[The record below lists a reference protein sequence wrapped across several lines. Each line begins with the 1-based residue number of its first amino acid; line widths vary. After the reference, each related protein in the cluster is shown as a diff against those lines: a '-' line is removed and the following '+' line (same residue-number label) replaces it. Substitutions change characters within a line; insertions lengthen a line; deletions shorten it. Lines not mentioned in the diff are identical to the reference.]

1 VEKLVEATIEETPLL
16 GLRISAGLLVAL
28 GCLWGFYA
36 IFSAVILGLAGVRA
50 WKGNVYS
57 PGNLRLFATLLLT
70 VIILTALAWIS
81 FRAAA
86 ALRDGSRWGGYVA
99 MAFGLLLLLFTGG
112 FVYDIYH
119 PERQGPDDYF
129 GILIVPFTLVVGLW
143 WCIYLNLPHVRA
155 YLRRSPSVP

>member
-1 VEKLVEATIEETPLL
+1 VEPTTEETPQL
-16 GLRISAGLLVAL
+16 GMRISAGLLVAL

-36 IFSAVILGLAGVRA
+36 IFSAVILGLTGVRA

-57 PGNLRLFATLLLT
+57 PGNLRLFASLLLT
-70 VIILTALAWIS
+70 VIILTALTWIS

-86 ALRDGSRWGGYVA
+86 ALRDGSRWGAYVA
-99 MAFGLLLLLFTGG
+99 MAFGLLLLLFTGS

-143 WCIYLNLPHVRA
+143 CCIYLNLPHVRA
-155 YLRRSPSVP
+155 YLKRSRSLP

>member
-1 VEKLVEATIEETPLL
+1 VELTTEETPLL

-36 IFSAVILGLAGVRA
+36 IFSAVILGLTGVRA

-57 PGNLRLFATLLLT
+57 PGNLRLFASLLLT
-70 VIILTALAWIS
+70 VIILTTLTWIS

-86 ALRDGSRWGGYVA
+86 ALRDGSRWGAYVA
-99 MAFGLLLLLFTGG
+99 MAFGSLLLLFTGS

-155 YLRRSPSVP
+155 YLKRSRPLP

>member
-1 VEKLVEATIEETPLL
+1 
-16 GLRISAGLLVAL
+16 LLVAL

-36 IFSAVILGLAGVRA
+36 IFSAVILGLTGVRA

-57 PGNLRLFATLLLT
+57 PGNLRLFASLLLT
-70 VIILTALAWIS
+70 VIILTALTWIS

-86 ALRDGSRWGGYVA
+86 ALRDGSRWGAYVA
-99 MAFGLLLLLFTGG
+99 MAFGLLLLLFTGS

-155 YLRRSPSVP
+155 YLKRSRPLP